1 MPSKS
6 FVGISIY
13 FNFWLSNCY
22 CHCER
27 TGSLLYTGF
36 YVEKALEDAALSG
49 LPLTLHNFN
58 DSIME
63 TKHKEAKQGN
73 YIYSSGQ
80 VGETGKIDD
89 QKRVLTQ
96 QFCHE
101 WASVKNKE
109 KKGCSYSS
117 DSKVHK
123 KENEDL
129 LKHLK

>member
-6 FVGISIY
+6 FVRISIY
-13 FNFWLSNCY
+13 FNFWLSNGY

-27 TGSLLYTGF
+27 AGF
-36 YVEKALEDAALSG
+36 YVEKALKDAALSG
-49 LPLTLHNFN
+49 LPLTLRNFN
-58 DSIME
+58 DSNME

-73 YIYSSGQ
+73 YIYSSGR
-80 VGETGKIDD
+80 VGDTGKIDY

-96 QFCHE
+96 QCCHE
-101 WASVKNKE
+101 WASVENRE

-129 LKHLK
+129 PKHLKKKKMV